1 MGKSDQASSNEQE
14 RREHELEQAND
25 FYGVLLAMAGHDL
38 RQPLQS
44 IMSAHEQ
51 LARLPH
57 TAFGYECLRRGGF
70 AVRRLSEQLD
80 LLIEALRLHEHS
92 TRVQSAPI
100 ALAPILFRL
109 RNDHDDLAIHKGIT
123 FHVQPTHIAVMSDAV
138 LLEGVLRNLI
148 RNALKYTGPG
158 GRVLVGCRHSGAF
171 VKIEVH
177 DSGIGIPS
185 DKLSAIFQAFHQLD
199 STQADGLGLG
209 LFVVRRAVDL
219 LEHAIEVRS
228 TQGRGSCFT
237 VLAKAADAIPRQKN
251 MDVRTGGDWDNGT
264 FLAGDL
270 CLTISAIT
278 KNWLSGARVMPPS

>member
-14 RREHELEQAND
+14 RRKHELEQAND

-38 RQPLQS
+38 RQPLQI
-44 IMSAHEQ
+44 IMSAHQ
-51 LARLPH
+51 RLAGLPH

-70 AVRRLSEQLD
+70 AISRLSEQLD

-92 TRVQSAPI
+92 TSLQSAPV

-109 RNDHDDLAIHKGIT
+109 RTDHDDLAIHKGIT
-123 FHVQPTHIAVMSDAV
+123 FRVRPTRIAVMSDAV

-148 RNALKYTGPG
+148 RNAIKYTGPG
-158 GRVLVGCRHSGAF
+158 GRVLVGCRHSGVL

-185 DKLSAIFQAFHQLD
+185 DKLSTIFQAFHQLD
-199 STQADGLGLG
+199 SSQADGLGLG

-228 TQGRGSCFT
+228 AEGRGSCFT
-237 VLAKAADAIPRQKN
+237 VLAKAADAMPRPKN

-264 FLAGDL
+264 FLTGAF
-270 CLTISAIT
+270 CPTIPAIT
-278 KNWLSGARVMPPS
+278 KNWMSGARVMPRS